1 MNQLSQNLILT
12 ALKNFSHGTIKDN
25 AIAFFFMIQPD
36 CVEMP

>member
-12 ALKNFSHGTIKDN
+12 ALKNVHNGTIKDN
-25 AIAFFFMIQPD
+25 AIAFFLIQPD